1 MLQNRQ
7 VSGSGKIE
15 LEKLVEGVELLLH
28 AGVGSKRNS
37 CDMSM
42 AVPPVSTFFKALT
55 MTETSCS
62 WVSRCGGN
70 VGAGAGATP
79 LASRLGLLYVLCM
92 LKSENLVVIINSDGT
107 LF

>member
-15 LEKLVEGVELLLH
+15 LEKLVEGEELLH
-28 AGVGSKRNS
+28 SGVGSERNS
-37 CDMSM
+37 WDMSI
-42 AVPPVSTFFKALT
+42 AVAPASTFFKALT

-62 WVSRCGGN
+62 WVSRCGGDD
-70 VGAGAGATP
+70 GAGAVTMAV
-79 LASRLGLLYVLCM
+79 ASRFDLWYVLCI
-92 LKSENLVVIINSDGT
+92 LKSGNLVVIINSDGT